1 MQLCF
6 DQPEWFTALYFLEWN
21 WEDAFCA
28 ETAIYTLKNKS
39 ASKGSSSDA
48 LEELFLVPQRII
60 QSKVL

>member
-6 DQPEWFTALYFLEWN
+6 DQPEWFTALYFLDWN

-48 LEELFLVPQRII
+48 LE
-60 QSKVL
+60 